1 MPRNKDTAFSFV
13 FAALFLALIPCI
25 AGAQNRPPVTI
36 SYWTPLTGGDGEFFD
51 AMVAEFN
58 RTSQNVVLQNK
69 EVKAASYYPK
79 LAGAIKNGTAPDV
92 VIANQSRLLD
102 LVTDNSLLPL
112 DDYIKKAGID
122 LSDYDAGPLA
132 DCRIKGK
139 LYAIPFDVHPIIM
152 YYNKDLFAKAGI
164 AKVPE
169 TLAELQETASLV
181 QAKTGAIGIAADN
194 TASTY
199 KAYTLA
205 RLFMSFLKE
214 QGVNTLDARNM
225 KANFNNTAGV
235 KAYQA
240 VYDMVNIWKV
250 TPKGLDYDFSVKY
263 FKEGNAAI
271 HFNGVW
277 VTGLFE
283 EQKGLNFGA
292 VALPPFFG
300 KSAAWAG
307 SHTFA
312 IPKTAKPDEAK
323 ILQILSCID
332 WFTQHGELWAKAGNI
347 PTRKSVR
354 AKPEFQALPHRAE
367 YAATVDAVFAAP
379 MTMKWP
385 ACYIAIADEL
395 ELSISRNLDAKTA
408 LDSMEKKINAILK
421 APLQNPSP

>member
-1 MPRNKDTAFSFV
+1 MRRNIDRG
-13 FAALFLALIPCI
+13 LPLALVALCI
-25 AGAQNRPPVTI
+25 ALVPCALGAQSKAPVTI
-36 SYWTPLTGGDGEFFD
+36 SYWTPLTGGDGELFD

-58 RTSQNVVLQNK
+58 KTSQSVVLQNK
-69 EVKAASYYPK
+69 EVKASSYYPK
-79 LAGAIKNGTAPDV
+79 LAGAIKAGVAPDV
-92 VIANQSRLLD
+92 VIANQSRLID
-102 LVTDNSLLPL
+102 LVTDNDLLPL

-122 LSDYDAGPLA
+122 LSDYEEGALA

-139 LYAIPFDVHPIIM
+139 LYAIPFDVHPLIM

-164 AKVPE
+164 TKVPQ
-169 TLAELQETASLV
+169 TLAELQETASLI

-194 TASTY
+194 TSSTY

-205 RLFMSFLKE
+205 RLFMSFLRE
-214 QGVNTLDARNM
+214 QDVSALDARNM
-225 KANFNNTAGV
+225 KANFNNPAGV

-277 VTGLFE
+277 VTGLLE

-292 VALPPFFG
+292 VELPPFFG
-300 KSAAWAG
+300 QSAAWAG
-307 SHTFA
+307 SHAFA
-312 IPKTAKPDEAK
+312 IPKTAKIDEAR
-323 ILQILSCID
+323 ILQILSCVD
-332 WFTQHGELWAKAGNI
+332 WLTGHGELWAKAGNI

-354 AKPEFQALPHRAE
+354 QKPEFLAMPHRAE
-367 YAATVDAVFAAP
+367 YAAAAENSFAAP
-379 MTMKWP
+379 MTVKWP

-395 ELSISRNLDAKTA
+395 ELSIGRELDAKTA
-408 LDSMEKKINAILK
+408 LNSMEKKVNAILK
-421 APLQNPSP
+421 APLPKPAQ

>member
-1 MPRNKDTAFSFV
+1 MRRNIDRGIPLALV
-13 FAALFLALIPCI
+13 ALFVAFAPCALV
-25 AGAQNRPPVTI
+25 AQAKAPVTI

-51 AMVAEFN
+51 AMVTEFN
-58 RTSQNVVLQNK
+58 RTSQGVVLQNRD
-69 EVKAASYYPK
+69 VKASSYYPK

-92 VIANQSRLLD
+92 VIANQSRLID
-102 LVTDNSLLPL
+102 LVTDNAILPL

-132 DCRIKGK
+132 DCRVKGK
-139 LYAIPFDVHPIIM
+139 LYAIPFDVHPLIM

-164 AKVPE
+164 TKVPE
-169 TLAELQETASLV
+169 TLAELQETASII

-194 TASTY
+194 TSSTY

-214 QGVNTLDARNM
+214 QGVNVLDARNM
-225 KANFNNTAGV
+225 KANFNNSAGV

-240 VYDMVNIWKV
+240 IYDMVNIWKV

-263 FKEGNAAI
+263 FKEGNAAM

-277 VTGLFE
+277 VTGLLE

-292 VALPPFFG
+292 IELPPFFG
-300 KSAAWAG
+300 KSASWAG

-312 IPKTAKPDEAK
+312 IPRTAKIDETK
-323 ILQILSCID
+323 ILQILSCVD
-332 WFTQHGELWAKAGNI
+332 WFTRNGDMWAKAGNI

-354 AKPEFQALPHRAE
+354 QKPEFLALPHRAE
-367 YAATVDAVFAAP
+367 YANATENSFAAP
-379 MTMKWP
+379 MTMKWS

-395 ELSISRNLDAKTA
+395 ELSISRDIDANTA
-408 LDSMEKKINAILK
+408 LVSMEKKVNAILK
-421 APLQNPSP
+421 APIPKPAP

>member
-1 MPRNKDTAFSFV
+1 
-13 FAALFLALIPCI
+13 
-25 AGAQNRPPVTI
+25 
-36 SYWTPLTGGDGEFFD
+36 
-51 AMVAEFN
+51 MVAEFN
-58 RTSQNVVLQNK
+58 RTSQSVVLQNR
-69 EVKAASYYPK
+69 EVKASNYYPK

-92 VIANQSRLLD
+92 VIANQSKLID
-102 LVTDNSLLPL
+102 LVTDNALLPL

-122 LSDYDAGPLA
+122 LSDYDAGPIA

-139 LYAIPFDVHPIIM
+139 LYAIPFDVHPLIM
-152 YYNKDLFAKAGI
+152 YYNKDLFTKAGI
-164 AKVPE
+164 AKIPE

-181 QAKTGAIGIAADN
+181 QAKTGAIGIASDN
-194 TASTY
+194 TSSTY

-225 KANFNNTAGV
+225 KANFNNSAGI

-240 VYDMVNIWKV
+240 IYDMVNIWKV

-277 VTGLFE
+277 ATGLFE

-292 VALPPFFG
+292 VELPPFFG

-312 IPKTAKPDEAK
+312 IPRTAKPDEAK

-354 AKPEFQALPHRAE
+354 QKPDFLALPHRAE
-367 YAATVDAVFAAP
+367 YAAAAEDAFAAP
-379 MTMKWP
+379 MTMKWSS
-385 ACYIAIADEL
+385 CYIAISDEL

-408 LDSMEKKINAILK
+408 LDSMERKVNAILK
-421 APLQNPSP
+421 APLKTSAP